1 MGNSN
6 STEMDRNGLL
16 IASSSSNSKFNGKKV
31 YKEFD
36 LPRTK
41 ATGLPAIKSDISKIK
56 QYHSTNK

>member
-1 MGNSN
+1 MTIN
-6 STEMDRNGLL
+6 DLNGLL
-16 IASSSSNSKFNGKKV
+16 IASSSSDSKFHGKKV
-31 YKEFD
+31 HQKFD